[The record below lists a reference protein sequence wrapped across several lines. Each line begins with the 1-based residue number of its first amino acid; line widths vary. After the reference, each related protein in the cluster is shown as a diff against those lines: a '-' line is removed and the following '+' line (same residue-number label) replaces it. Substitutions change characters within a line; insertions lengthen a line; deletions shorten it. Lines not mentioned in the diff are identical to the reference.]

1 MQILVQLAA
10 HPAPSVAD
18 LARRLDNALRPSVS
32 RSLHGLERQGLVTR
46 GEPGWHLTGEGK
58 REAERSREALEA
70 MPERM
75 VAEIARVNRTLRR
88 SGATVASLSIANAA
102 RAMSTSGLMDMIRQ
116 GGTVGTALIPETMTA
131 LWGMVGAPAIDAIRE
146 MGRVPR
152 PDELM
157 DGSIAELMRDI
168 GLTGTADIVRKATG
182 IGSTDALRMASGL
195 GIASSLVETMQLSSA
210 ISRNGSALGL
220 ALTGLVAA
228 QERNGAL
235 AVAATAR
242 ETLAQLPFVRQ
253 NGLLLASAVDDV
265 LALRWCAED
274 QLNTGARAMLAMT
287 SADLGPI
294 TGSLAALYRDHLL
307 GAGSPDALKS
317 LFIPDQ
323 LTVPTAMVAWYTRS
337 ARDLVAAEADPDQS
351 FTAME
356 EAEDSGDS
364 RLDPLLVMLDPDFVE
379 QRRGA
384 WSALRWKGPDYLRQA
399 AISQR
404 ALLEHVLQLLVP
416 GHDLAQHERQGPQT
430 KARVRAILGR
440 GESGA
445 QYVESIA
452 IAIYHLYTQ
461 LCNYTHGNRNHED
474 TLRGTLRIGEGLIYL
489 LLTGIQP
496 EAEE

>member
-32 RSLHGLERQGLVTR
+32 RSLHGLERQGLVTQ
-46 GEPGWHLTGEGK
+46 GEAGWHLTVEGK

-75 VAEIARVNRTLRR
+75 VAEIARVDRTLRR

-131 LWGMVGAPAIDAIRE
+131 LRGMVGAPAIDAIRE

-152 PDELM
+152 PNELM
-157 DGSIAELMRDI
+157 DGSIAKLMRDI

-182 IGSTDALRMASGL
+182 IGSTDALLMASGI
-195 GIASSLVETMQLSSA
+195 GCTSPLVETMQSSA

-274 QLNTGARAMLAMT
+274 QLNTSARAMLEMT

-307 GAGSPDALKS
+307 EAESADALKS

-323 LTVPTAMVAWYTRS
+323 LTVPTAMVAWYAGS
-337 ARDLVAAEADPDQS
+337 ARDLVAAEADPDQP
-351 FTAME
+351 FTAPE

-364 RLDPLLVMLDPDFVE
+364 RLDPLLATLGPDFVE
-379 QRRGA
+379 QRRGT
-384 WSALRWKGPDYLRQA
+384 WSALRRKGPDYLRQA

-404 ALLEHVLQLLVP
+404 ALLDHVLQLLVP
-416 GHDLAQHERQGPQT
+416 GHDLAQHERQGTQT

-445 QYVESIA
+445 KYVEAIA
-452 IAIYHLYTQ
+452 IAVYHLYDQ
-461 LCNYTHGNRNHED
+461 LCSYTHGNRKRED
-474 TLRGTLRIGEGLIYL
+474 ALRGTLRTGEGLIYI